1 MSASS
6 LSELLA
12 SQLPTAL
19 RARAQALIGLQEQL
33 DRSLPA
39 ALAGHVRALQ
49 LEGGQLR
56 LACDSG
62 AVASRLR
69 HLSDRLIAD
78 LSRRGVAVETLRV
91 SVNPELLATHVPPVA
106 KAGLPAS
113 ALDSLAQLNDSVADG
128 PLKQALDHLLQHH
141 RQSGRG

>member
-12 SQLPTAL
+12 SQLPATL
-19 RARAQALIGLQEQL
+19 RARARALIELQDRL

-39 ALAGHVRALQ
+39 ALAGHVRVLQ
-49 LEGGQLR
+49 LAEGQLR

-69 HLSDRLIAD
+69 HLSESLVAD
-78 LSRRGVAVETLRV
+78 LSTRGVAVSSLRV
-91 SVNPELLATHVPPVA
+91 SVNPELLASAPPPLA
-106 KAGLPAS
+106 KPGLPAS
-113 ALDSLAQLNDSVADG
+113 ALDSLAQLGEDIAEG
-128 PLKQALDHLLQHH
+128 PLKQALGRLLQHH
-141 RQSGRG
+141 RRPGPG